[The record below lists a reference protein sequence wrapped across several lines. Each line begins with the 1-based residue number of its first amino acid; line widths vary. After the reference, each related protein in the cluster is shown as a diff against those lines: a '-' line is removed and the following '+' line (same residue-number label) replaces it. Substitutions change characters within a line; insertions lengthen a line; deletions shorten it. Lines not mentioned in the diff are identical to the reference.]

1 MVIQRWQSVLLFL
14 ACVCMVI
21 FLFLPFGATP
31 DMQSPESFSPMM
43 PIEHPVFFILNIL
56 AALLLLIDI
65 FMFRNLNKQKM
76 VLLVSMVLVVA
87 SEICVLIMT
96 WNEPFQY
103 EWYSS
108 ILLAAAFFLGW
119 MAHSLMRRDQK
130 TLASYDRIR

>member
-21 FLFLPFGATP
+21 FLLIPFGAAI
-31 DMQSPESFSPMM
+31 DAQSADSLTPMM
-43 PIEHPVFFILNIL
+43 PVEHPVFFILNVL
-56 AALLLLIDI
+56 AAVLLLIDI
-65 FMFRNLNKQKM
+65 FMFKNLKKQKM
-76 VLLVSMVLVVA
+76 VLIIAMLMIVA

-96 WNEPFQY
+96 WNDPYQY
-103 EWYSS
+103 EWGSS